1 MDGEL
6 LNTSVFS
13 FQQSLQSLLNGV
25 AVFVPKLVV
34 AFIAFIILWVVAVA
48 LGKLVEQVVRSIK
61 VDSLLQG
68 LGAEEAIER
77 AGFKLNSG
85 GFLGGL
91 VRWFFI
97 VVAFLVAVDI
107 LGLAEVSGFLSSVV
121 LTYIPKVI
129 IATIMIIVAALLGEA
144 GQKVVRGSAQAAGMP
159 SAHLAGAVAKWA
171 IWVFGLLAAFYQV
184 NIVPELIN
192 TILTAIVAMLAIAGG
207 LAFGLGGKDA
217 AHDVIDRLRRET
229 KGH

>member
-34 AFIAFIILWVVAVA
+34 AFIAFIILWVVAVV

>member
-34 AFIAFIILWVVAVA
+34 AFIAFIILWVVAVV

-97 VVAFLVAVDI
+97 VVA
-107 LGLAEVSGFLSSVV
+107 
-121 LTYIPKVI
+121 
-129 IATIMIIVAALLGEA
+129 
-144 GQKVVRGSAQAAGMP
+144 
-159 SAHLAGAVAKWA
+159 
-171 IWVFGLLAAFYQV
+171 
-184 NIVPELIN
+184 
-192 TILTAIVAMLAIAGG
+192 
-207 LAFGLGGKDA
+207 
-217 AHDVIDRLRRET
+217 
-229 KGH
+229 